1 MNLDHN
7 LSRTFLPSKGHGQS
21 IAGHSEYYG
30 LLSTVNRRKGTICR
44 MRFHS
49 VICVLFLTS
58 VMSTQ
63 VAPTRVPP
71 SEATTHLIQRVDP
84 TIPPLAKAAR
94 VGGTVKLEVT
104 ISESGGVAT
113 VKIISGHP
121 MLVNSAVD
129 AAKKWKYK
137 PFENDGK
144 PVQVITEV
152 ELDFPGGM
160 SEDES
165 AVRNKFF
172 PVENECRS
180 LVNKGQYSAAE
191 TKCREAVEISNQ
203 LPKEV
208 VLERSGAR
216 SLLANS
222 VFLQKRFEESVPIY
236 EEALKLDLGYR
247 KQDDADL
254 ASDYWNLGRAYAM
267 TGQLG
272 KADGLYATAV
282 STFEAAIHSLPEMK
296 ENYTG
301 RLKRSLN
308 EYAQLK
314 EAEGQSDRAAE
325 LRKKADSL

>member
-1 MNLDHN
+1 
-7 LSRTFLPSKGHGQS
+7 
-21 IAGHSEYYG
+21 
-30 LLSTVNRRKGTICR
+30 

-49 VICVLFLTS
+49 MICVLFLTS
-58 VMSTQ
+58 VMNTQ

-71 SEATTHLIQRVDP
+71 SEAKTHVIQRVDP
-84 TIPPLAKAAR
+84 VTPPLAKAAR
-94 VGGTVKLEVT
+94 IGGTVKLDLT
-104 ISESGGVAT
+104 ISESGEVAAIK
-113 VKIISGHP
+113 VISGHP
-121 MLVNSAVD
+121 MLVPSAVD
-129 AAKKWKYK
+129 TAKNWKYK

-152 ELDFPGGM
+152 ELNFPGGM
-160 SEDES
+160 SEGES

-180 LVNKGQYSAAE
+180 LVNKGQYSDAE

-222 VFLQKRFEESVPIY
+222 IFLQKRFEESIPIY
-236 EEALKLDLGYR
+236 EDALKLDQGYR
-247 KQDDADL
+247 KPDDADL

-267 TGQLG
+267 IGQLD
-272 KADGLYATAV
+272 KADGLYATSV
-282 STFEAAIHSLPEMK
+282 STFEAAIQSLPEMK

-301 RLKRSLN
+301 RLKRSLT

-314 EAEGQSDRAAE
+314 EAEKQHDKAAE

>member
-1 MNLDHN
+1 
-7 LSRTFLPSKGHGQS
+7 
-21 IAGHSEYYG
+21 
-30 LLSTVNRRKGTICR
+30 
-44 MRFHS
+44 
-49 VICVLFLTS
+49 
-58 VMSTQ
+58 MSTQ
-63 VAPTRVPP
+63 VAPTRVPS
-71 SEATTHLIQRVDP
+71 SEAKTHLIQRVDP
-84 TIPPLAKAAR
+84 VIPALAKAAR
-94 VGGTVKLEVT
+94 IGGTVKIDVT
-104 ISESGGVAT
+104 ISESGDVTT
-113 VKIISGHP
+113 VKIIGGHP
-121 MLVNSAVD
+121 MLVTSAVD

-144 PVQVITEV
+144 PIQVITEV
-152 ELDFPGGM
+152 ELNFPGGM

-172 PVENECRS
+172 PIEDECRS

-191 TKCREAVEISNQ
+191 TKCREAVEISDQ

-222 VFLQKRFEESVPIY
+222 IFLQKRFDESIPIY

-254 ASDYWNLGRAYAM
+254 ASDYWNLGRACAV
-267 TGQLG
+267 TGQLD

-282 STFEAAIHSLPEMK
+282 STFAAAIRSLPEMK
-296 ENYTG
+296 ENYIG
-301 RLKRSLN
+301 RLKRSLK

-314 EAEGQSDRAAE
+314 EAEGQNDKAVE

>member
-1 MNLDHN
+1 MEREPTG
-7 LSRTFLPSKGHGQS
+7 SAPSVVLYS
-21 IAGHSEYYG
+21 FDCRYI
-30 LLSTVNRRKGTICR
+30 LFSTVNRHEDTMWRTR
-44 MRFHS
+44 VHS

-63 VAPTRVPP
+63 VTPIRVT
-71 SEATTHLIQRVDP
+71 SAEATAHLIQRVDP
-84 TIPPLAKAAR
+84 AIPPLAKAAR
-94 VGGTVKLEVT
+94 VGGTVKVELT
-104 ISESGGVAT
+104 ISESGSIRA

-121 MLVNSAVD
+121 MLVASAVD
-129 AAKKWKYK
+129 AVKKWQYQ
-137 PFENDGK
+137 PFEHDGK
-144 PVQVITEV
+144 PIQVTTEV
-152 ELDFPGGM
+152 ELSFPGGM

-222 VFLQKRFEESVPIY
+222 IFLQKRFEESIPIY
-236 EEALKLDLGYR
+236 EEALKLDLSYR
-247 KQDDADL
+247 KEDDADL
-254 ASDYWNLGRAYAM
+254 ASDYWNLGRARAM
-267 TGQLG
+267 TGQLDR
-272 KADGLYATAV
+272 ADGLYATAV
-282 STFEAAIHSLPEMK
+282 STFEAALHGLPEMK

-301 RLKRSLN
+301 RLKRCLN
-308 EYAQLK
+308 EYAQVK
-314 EAEGQSDRAAE
+314 EAEGKNDNAAE
-325 LRKKADSL
+325 LRKKANSL